1 MSLYIVLAAVLV
13 MAVFAIVVSYR
24 EDHPKKKKL
33 SWSAL
38 TQGDEKG
45 RTMTLAKQSEK
56 KYTYAD
62 YLTWPKEGRWELIDG
77 APYNMTPAPSTRHQ
91 NVVVLFSRVLGN
103 KLSGGPC
110 RLFIA
115 PTDVVLSELD
125 VVQPDVFVVCDKKKI
140 TEANVQ
146 GAPNLI
152 LEVLS
157 PATTLK
163 DRREKKALYEKHG
176 VLEYLIIDPMGKTVE
191 RHILKNERYNAPE
204 IFGMQDALPLHS
216 LDGIEIHLS
225 AVFESE

>member
-1 MSLYIVLAAVLV
+1 
-13 MAVFAIVVSYR
+13 
-24 EDHPKKKKL
+24 
-33 SWSAL
+33 
-38 TQGDEKG
+38 
-45 RTMTLAKQSEK
+45 MTLAKQNNK

-62 YLTWPKEGRWELIDG
+62 YITWPDKERWELIDG
-77 APYNMTPAPSTRHQ
+77 VPYNMTPAPSTRHQ
-91 NVVVLFSRVLGN
+91 SLVVMFSRVLGN

-110 RLFIA
+110 KLFIA

-146 GAPNLI
+146 GAPNLV

-191 RHILKNERYNAPE
+191 RHILKNGRYNAPE
-204 IFGMQDALPLHS
+204 IFGVQDILPLHS
-216 LDGIEIHLS
+216 LDGIEIQLS
-225 AVFESE
+225 EIFESE